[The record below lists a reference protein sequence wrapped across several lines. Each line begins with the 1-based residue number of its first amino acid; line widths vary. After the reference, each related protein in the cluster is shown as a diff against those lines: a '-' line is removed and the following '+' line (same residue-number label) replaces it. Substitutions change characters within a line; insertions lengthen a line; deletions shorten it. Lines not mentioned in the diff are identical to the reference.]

1 MSSLPEDLDDGDDRR
16 ARERPSEKKHK
27 PESDIYMDYL
37 LGGVRDRVR
46 YSTVNADALGAIGE
60 WTGKELGAFFP
71 HPVIRELVE
80 SLKLEGKIGKGM
92 AGEAYA
98 ARFGRDGLDR
108 AVVVKVA
115 KGKTTEY
122 KHPLMREYRVAT
134 VLNGISRKCPHF
146 ARAIMMFSCPTFA
159 AGPGSTENAA
169 MCSSDPKAPMRDFI
183 VYERINGPS
192 FVTFLDGL
200 LQRVTG
206 GVPPEIVSSITDP
219 VGLSKIAEHFRVHL
233 QPDARIAIISALAQ
247 ILVASWI
254 AEEECGFEH
263 NDLHMNN
270 VIMNAIPEKFTQGRT
285 CLFMYRWKD
294 IELVVPLWKNRFPVM
309 IDFGDALA
317 SDSYSHASAYGLPI
331 DEFERRGH
339 GTRDRYKFTQF
350 VLDRVRERVP
360 GDDLEA
366 WLVSLHQSLVDND
379 RAKAVGQMR
388 EFLKTSEDGTVKRQ
402 SSITDRSATHKMF
415 LWGLPRDS

>member
-1 MSSLPEDLDDGDDRR
+1 
-16 ARERPSEKKHK
+16 
-27 PESDIYMDYL
+27 MDYL

-71 HPVIRELVE
+71 HPVIRELVD
-80 SLKLEGKIGKGM
+80 SLKLEEKIGRGQ

-134 VLNGISRKCPHF
+134 VLNGISRTCPHF

-159 AGPGSTENAA
+159 AGPGSPGNVPV
-169 MCSSDPKAPMRDFI
+169 CSLDPKAPMRDFI
-183 VYERINGPS
+183 VYERVNGPS
-192 FVTFLDGL
+192 FVGVLDNL

-206 GVPPEIVSSITDP
+206 GVPPEIASSITDP
-219 VGLSKIAEHFRVHL
+219 TILSKIAEHFRVRL
-233 QPDARIAIISALAQ
+233 QPDARIAIISTLAQ
-247 ILVASWI
+247 ILMASWI

-270 VIMNAIPEKFTQGRT
+270 VLLNAIPEKYTHGKK
-285 CLFMYRWKD
+285 CLFMYKWKG
-294 IELVVPLWKNRFPVM
+294 IELVVPLWDNRYPVI
-309 IDFGDALA
+309 IDFGDALV
-317 SDSYSHASAYGLPI
+317 SDSYSHASAYGFPV
-331 DEFERRGH
+331 DQFDRRGY

-350 VLDRVRERVP
+350 VLDRVKQQVP
-360 GDDLEA
+360 GDDLET
-366 WLVSLHQSLVDND
+366 WLESLHQRLVGND
-379 RAKAVGQMR
+379 RAGAVEQLR
-388 EFLKTSEDGTVKRQ
+388 EFLKTSEDGAVKRQ
-402 SSITDRSATHKMF
+402 YPIIRSDVYQMF
-415 LWGLPRDS
+415 LWGPPRDS